1 MKNVSRVKKSTKSP
15 VCQSIW
21 RFLVDLRYF
30 TQDSLLLNILKDI
43 DQFSWL
49 LANAFM
55 KIFTLLMSCGL
66 SLTGLLMSANL
77 TLAKNNAGNNIH
89 IDQSRQFPETR
100 WANADHYIRVHVPQN
115 SGALT
120 VLRLQVTGN
129 LKFDTNQVQVFDLAG
144 QKMPVVVTET
154 ADTPEKSIYLTFSS
168 PIAGSKQFDIRIS
181 NVKKALISQP
191 ATYFLSAKLIGNDQE
206 RYVGEA
212 YFRSY

>member
-1 MKNVSRVKKSTKSP
+1 
-15 VCQSIW
+15 
-21 RFLVDLRYF
+21 
-30 TQDSLLLNILKDI
+30 LLNILKDI
-43 DQFSWL
+43 NHFCWL

-55 KIFTLLMSCGL
+55 KIFSLLMSCGL

-89 IDQSRQFPETR
+89 VDQSRQFPETR

-115 SGALT
+115 SGAMT
-120 VLRLQVTGN
+120 ALRLQVTGN

-144 QKMPVVVTET
+144 RKMPVVVTET
-154 ADTPEKSIYLTFSS
+154 AYTGNDVPERSIYLTFSS
-168 PIAGSKQFDIRIS
+168 PIASGKQFDIRIS